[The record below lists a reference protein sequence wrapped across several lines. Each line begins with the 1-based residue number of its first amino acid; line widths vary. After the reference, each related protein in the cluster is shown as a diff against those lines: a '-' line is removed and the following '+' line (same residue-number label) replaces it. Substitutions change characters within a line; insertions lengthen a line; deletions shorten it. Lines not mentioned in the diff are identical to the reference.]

1 MGMRKVS
8 DGSFRQSV
16 GRIRST
22 AALLFAAVVV
32 LFWAGPTTLYCWEGA
47 YNVSLGEPP
56 NWGSVAVLVVL
67 GFVPWAFAVGYF
79 VTMRRGQSTTSTLT
93 FATMVLALVT
103 LPVLVVRIMFAA
115 PFF

>member
-1 MGMRKVS
+1 MRMSKVS
-8 DGSFRQSV
+8 DGSFRASV
-16 GRIRST
+16 GRIRPT
-22 AALLFAAVVV
+22 AAVLFAALVV

-56 NWGSVAVLVVL
+56 KWGSVVVL
-67 GFVPWAFAVGYF
+67 IVLGLVPWVFAVGYF
-79 VTMRRGQSTTSTLT
+79 VTMRRGQSATSTLT

-103 LPVLVVRIMFAA
+103 LPVLLVRLMFAA